1 MFTKPKVTQSMIDAV
16 NEALKGDQHKI
27 DMNKNKKIDA
37 QDFELLRN
45 KKEVKEELKGDQ
57 HKIDKNKNNK
67 IDSQDFAILRKQ
79 KKETY
84 GEEAIARIIETSHLA
99 KLRKEKAVEEEIN
112 VNVRTKDTLVGQ
124 KPTKQKDDVGPGA
137 DGKSTKVK
145 FHGGPSSANEEV
157 ATKSKDEPPF
167 TPDPVK
173 KNPSAKA
180 GKFGIQFSVARHL
193 AKQGMKQ
200 AMKPVKEESLTAGKR
215 LISKHG
221 EGSHTARVYKDT
233 EYNEYQ
239 VHHFKDGKHMGE
251 GPVSYHDDKEDA
263 QSTAEHS
270 LKKRM
275 GEEVDLQEKSD
286 DYEVKQSKTDPDVH
300 HVHYKGKKIGYV
312 YGNKKDMWGHEYHAM
327 GTGDDGHSSK
337 REAVSALK
345 ADHKHHISGAYM
357 KEEQIDEL
365 STNTLKS
372 YHTKAHS
379 DMKAKGEKLGMRSG
393 TKADW
398 KRIHGME
405 TAKSK
410 MYSKGVDP
418 FKEEVEQIDEKNVPT
433 SPEKWAQAKAQA
445 KAKFDVYPS
454 AYANG
459 WASKKYKAMGGG
471 WKSVKE
477 EQVQERTLTEPET
490 QEKERIV
497 KGMKKGLQGFKQRY
511 GERAKS
517 VMYATATKLAKEEK
531 QCETPMSRTT
541 KIAKAA
547 FEAIKDRTKV
557 K

>member
-37 QDFELLRN
+37 HDFELLRN

-67 IDSQDFAILRKQ
+67 IDSQDFDILRKQ

-84 GEEAIARIIETSHLA
+84 GEEAIAKIIENSYA
-99 KLRKEKAVEEEIN
+99 KNA
-112 VNVRTKDTLVGQ
+112 
-124 KPTKQKDDVGPGA
+124 
-137 DGKSTKVK
+137 
-145 FHGGPSSANEEV
+145 
-157 ATKSKDEPPF
+157 SKDEPPF

-180 GKFGIQFSVARHL
+180 GKFGVQFSVARHL

-221 EGSHTARVYKDT
+221 EGEHTARVYKDT

-275 GEEVDLQEKSD
+275 GEEVEQIDENAMHGTVYLHKYHEGSSEDSYGEVGKNHTQHAYKVYHKKPGEKPKLIGD
-286 DYEVKQSKTDPDVH
+286 TENNVHNKTKKTAHAVARNDEMEYDHKSHNDAVR
-300 HVHYKGKKIGYV
+300 HVMDAAGV
-312 YGNKKDMWGHEYHAM
+312 
-327 GTGDDGHSSK
+327 HSSTPIRYIK
-337 REAVSALK
+337 DK
-345 ADHKHHISGAYM
+345 KQM
-357 KEEQIDEL
+357 NEEVERIDEL

-372 YHTKAHS
+372 YHNKALK

-393 TKADW
+393 TKKDW

-418 FKEEVEQIDEKNVPT
+418 FKEEVE
-433 SPEKWAQAKAQA
+433 
-445 KAKFDVYPS
+445 
-454 AYANG
+454 
-459 WASKKYKAMGGG
+459 
-471 WKSVKE
+471 SVT
-477 EQVQERTLTEPET
+477 ERTLSEPET

-517 VMYATATKLAKEEK
+517 VMYATATKLAKEETVQEGENTQVK
-531 QCETPMSRTT
+531 GGDPCWKGYQMVGMKNKGGKKVPNCVPEETQCDTPMNRTT

>member
-37 QDFELLRN
+37 HDFELLRN

-67 IDSQDFAILRKQ
+67 IDSQDFDILRKQ

-84 GEEAIARIIETSHLA
+84 GEEAIAKIIENSYA
-99 KLRKEKAVEEEIN
+99 KNA
-112 VNVRTKDTLVGQ
+112 
-124 KPTKQKDDVGPGA
+124 
-137 DGKSTKVK
+137 
-145 FHGGPSSANEEV
+145 
-157 ATKSKDEPPF
+157 SKDEPPF

-180 GKFGIQFSVARHL
+180 GKFGVQFSVARHL

-221 EGSHTARVYKDT
+221 EGEHTARVYKDT

-275 GEEVDLQEKSD
+275 GEEV
-286 DYEVKQSKTDPDVH
+286 
-300 HVHYKGKKIGYV
+300 
-312 YGNKKDMWGHEYHAM
+312 
-327 GTGDDGHSSK
+327 
-337 REAVSALK
+337 
-345 ADHKHHISGAYM
+345 
-357 KEEQIDEL
+357 EQIDEL

-372 YHTKAHS
+372 YHNKALK

-393 TKADW
+393 TKKDW

-418 FKEEVEQIDEKNVPT
+418 FKEEVE
-433 SPEKWAQAKAQA
+433 
-445 KAKFDVYPS
+445 
-454 AYANG
+454 
-459 WASKKYKAMGGG
+459 
-471 WKSVKE
+471 SVT
-477 EQVQERTLTEPET
+477 ERTLSEPET

-517 VMYATATKLAKEEK
+517 VMYATATKLAKEETVQEGENTQVK
-531 QCETPMSRTT
+531 GGDPCWKGYQMVGMKNKGGKKVPNCVPEETQCDTPMNRTT

>member
-27 DMNKNKKIDA
+27 DMNKNKKIDDH
-37 QDFELLRN
+37 DFELLRN

-67 IDSQDFAILRKQ
+67 IDSQDFDILRKQ

-112 VNVRTKDTLVGQ
+112 INVRTKDTLVGQ
-124 KPTKQKDDVGPGA
+124 RPTKQKDDVGPGA

-157 ATKSKDEPPF
+157 ETKSKDEPPF

-180 GKFGIQFSVARHL
+180 GKFGVQFSVARHL

-221 EGSHTARVYKDT
+221 EGEHTTRVYKDT

-275 GEEVDLQEKSD
+275 GEEV
-286 DYEVKQSKTDPDVH
+286 
-300 HVHYKGKKIGYV
+300 
-312 YGNKKDMWGHEYHAM
+312 
-327 GTGDDGHSSK
+327 
-337 REAVSALK
+337 
-345 ADHKHHISGAYM
+345 
-357 KEEQIDEL
+357 EQIDEL

-372 YHTKAHS
+372 YHNKALK

-393 TKADW
+393 TKKDW

-418 FKEEVEQIDEKNVPT
+418 FKEEVE
-433 SPEKWAQAKAQA
+433 
-445 KAKFDVYPS
+445 
-454 AYANG
+454 
-459 WASKKYKAMGGG
+459 
-471 WKSVKE
+471 SVT
-477 EQVQERTLTEPET
+477 ERTLSEPET

-517 VMYATATKLAKEEK
+517 VMYATATKLAKEETVQEGENTQVK
-531 QCETPMSRTT
+531 GGDPCWKGYQMVGMKNKGGKKVPNCVPEETQCDTPMNRTT

>member
-180 GKFGIQFSVARHL
+180 GKFGVQFSVARHL

-275 GEEVDLQEKSD
+275 GEEV
-286 DYEVKQSKTDPDVH
+286 
-300 HVHYKGKKIGYV
+300 
-312 YGNKKDMWGHEYHAM
+312 
-327 GTGDDGHSSK
+327 
-337 REAVSALK
+337 
-345 ADHKHHISGAYM
+345 
-357 KEEQIDEL
+357 EQIDEL

-372 YHTKAHS
+372 YHTKAYS

-459 WASKKYKAMGGG
+459 WASKKYKSMGGG

-477 EQVQERTLTEPET
+477 EQIQERTLTEPET

-531 QCETPMSRTT
+531 QCDTPMNRTT

>member
-37 QDFELLRN
+37 QDFEILRN

-84 GEEAIARIIETSHLA
+84 GEEAIAKIIENNYA
-99 KLRKEKAVEEEIN
+99 KKA
-112 VNVRTKDTLVGQ
+112 
-124 KPTKQKDDVGPGA
+124 
-137 DGKSTKVK
+137 
-145 FHGGPSSANEEV
+145 
-157 ATKSKDEPPF
+157 SKDEPPF

-180 GKFGIQFSVARHL
+180 GKFGVQFSVARHL

-275 GEEVDLQEKSD
+275 GEEV
-286 DYEVKQSKTDPDVH
+286 
-300 HVHYKGKKIGYV
+300 
-312 YGNKKDMWGHEYHAM
+312 
-327 GTGDDGHSSK
+327 
-337 REAVSALK
+337 
-345 ADHKHHISGAYM
+345 
-357 KEEQIDEL
+357 EQIDEL

-372 YHTKAHS
+372 YHTKAYS

-459 WASKKYKAMGGG
+459 WASKKYKSMGGG

-477 EQVQERTLTEPET
+477 EQIQERTLTEPET

-531 QCETPMSRTT
+531 QCDTPMNRTT